1 MKKCELSVLTC
12 PPYIPT
18 KFRHYFLLFILLRR
32 KHGDIFQLRYTLK
45 WPIWRIWSE
54 KGLLWNLR
62 RSFLCFFS
70 PRRKLKSDQKL
81 YQFLSSQRSRSEG
94 HCYSERVEEIFSYEK
109 RDRQDISVIKKG
121 TERMEY
127 IRFVQRQILV
137 VEFPY
142 LIFLKCYL
150 RQLVPDTYY
159 VTSRFV
165 SLWGNN

>member
-1 MKKCELSVLTC
+1 MAYLENLIRKGTPLKLK
-12 PPYIPT
+12 T
-18 KFRHYFLLFILLRR
+18 KFPL
-32 KHGDIFQLRYTLK
+32 
-45 WPIWRIWSE
+45 
-54 KGLLWNLR
+54 
-62 RSFLCFFS
+62 FFS
-70 PRRKLKSDQKL
+70 PRRKLKSDRKL

-109 RDRQDISVIKKG
+109 RDRQDISVTKKG

-142 LIFLKCYL
+142 LFFLKCYL

-165 SLWGNN
+165 SL

>member
-1 MKKCELSVLTC
+1 MT
-12 PPYIPT
+12 
-18 KFRHYFLLFILLRR
+18 
-32 KHGDIFQLRYTLK
+32 
-45 WPIWRIWSE
+45 
-54 KGLLWNLR
+54 
-62 RSFLCFFS
+62 
-70 PRRKLKSDQKL
+70 
-81 YQFLSSQRSRSEG
+81 
-94 HCYSERVEEIFSYEK
+94 
-109 RDRQDISVIKKG
+109 KKG

-165 SLWGNN
+165 SL